1 MSCRFKPPLTVY
13 NTLAAHGEG
22 AWSMDDDVVISLS
35 GVSKC
40 FRRYKKPI
48 DRLKEL
54 VVPSNRY
61 AEDFWA
67 LKDITLDIRR
77 GETLGVIGQ
86 NGSGK
91 STLLQ
96 IIAGTLQPTSGTV
109 LVKGRVSALL
119 ELGSGFNPEFTGR
132 QNVFFNARILGLS
145 QSEIENRFDEIVAFA
160 DIGSFIDQ
168 PVKSYSSGMFVRLAF
183 AVAIHVN
190 PQIFIV
196 DEALAVGDVIF
207 QHQCMKKIH
216 ELMESGVT
224 TLFVSHDAGA
234 VKALCNRSLMIHEG
248 KQYLVGNPDHVIIE
262 YLKKMTTLE
271 NERYPA
277 KKSDKFRDSDPPKL
291 ESLGEPLDWFHSSE
305 NLGSEREWVLRKSKT
320 VLKLEDHASRRGSDT
335 AEIIGLALFN
345 NENEWSG
352 ITPVFQFNEKVQL
365 VVKIRANT
373 FLESA
378 ILGFFL
384 RDKNGYE
391 IIGSNTCEEGH
402 KLENLEE
409 LEEIDI
415 VFEFNLPI
423 KPGSYSLTAA
433 IAENYLAGTS
443 NWLDNILIL
452 QVMPPQDG
460 KNVFGAMYI
469 PMAVEINRVSRGY

>member
-1 MSCRFKPPLTVY
+1 
-13 NTLAAHGEG
+13 
-22 AWSMDDDVVISLS
+22 MDDEVVISLS
-35 GVSKC
+35 NVSKC
-40 FRRYKKPI
+40 FRRYGKPI

-54 VVPSNRY
+54 IVPTNRY

-109 LVKGRVSALL
+109 SVKGRVSALL

-145 QSEIENRFDEIVAFA
+145 QSEIENRFDEIAAFA

-262 YLKKMTTLE
+262 YLKKMTALE
-271 NERYPA
+271 NERYPS
-277 KKSDKFRDSDPPKL
+277 KNSGKLSDLDPSDP
-291 ESLGEPLDWFHSSE
+291 EPLDWPHSSK
-305 NLGSEREWVLRKSKT
+305 NLVSSREQILRQSKT
-320 VLKLEDHASRRGSDT
+320 ILKLENHDSRRGSDT

-345 NENEWSG
+345 ENDEWSG
-352 ITPVFQFNEKVQL
+352 ITPIFQFDEKVRL
-365 VVKIRANT
+365 VIKIRANT
-373 FLESA
+373 SLKSV

-402 KLENLEE
+402 ELENLKA

-415 VFEFNLPI
+415 IFEFNLPI

-469 PMAVEINRVSRGY
+469 PMAVEINRASLKD